1 MTGCFWPLCKVSNHA
16 ELVTPSQV
24 KPNATINFFTRLPYI
39 ITSFRKSIRRTGQAG
54 RQAGWVHAF
63 RVHADY
69 VPLCTRDA
77 RVKNAGKWWA
87 KNPAHRTSLF
97 YLLLISYLKHTR
109 VEESPCNNQLHALCV
124 WRFAGA
130 KPPYGLRIVD

>member
-1 MTGCFWPLCKVSNHA
+1 MTGCFWPLCKVSNYA

-24 KPNATINFFTRLPYI
+24 KPHATINFFTRLPYI
-39 ITSFRKSIRRTGQAG
+39 ITSFRKSIRRTGQVRMG
-54 RQAGWVHAF
+54 TCFSCPRG
-63 RVHADY
+63 
-69 VPLCTRDA
+69 LCATMYDGCEDKKCRKM
-77 RVKNAGKWWA
+77 VGK
-87 KNPAHRTSLF
+87 KSCPPTSLF

-130 KPPYGLRIVD
+130 KPPYWLRVVD